1 MRTKLLIAFIAAML
15 MVPSAAF
22 ATDTDT
28 RSDQSDQA
36 VDVAEAGEDAR
47 PPRDS
52 EPENDRRPE
61 SDVATDEPTRR
72 CLEADQI
79 TDRCCLH
86 LADDHPER
94 CHDHRC
100 IDTDQIT
107 DRCCLHLADDHPERC
122 HDHRCIDTDQ
132 ITDRCCLH
140 LADDHP
146 ERCRDRE
153 VDTPNYRGL
162 FWRLFKAG
170 EWQLII
176 RLLKHLEIV

>member
-28 RSDQSDQA
+28 RSDQSDHA
-36 VDVAEAGEDAR
+36 VDVARAGEDAR
-47 PPRDS
+47 PPRYI

-61 SDVATDEPTRR
+61 RYAAPDEPTPR
-72 CLEADQI
+72 CLKVS
-79 TDRCCLH
+79 DRCCH
-86 LADDHPER
+86 YSADENPER

-100 IDTDQIT
+100 V
-107 DRCCLHLADDHPERC
+107 
-122 HDHRCIDTDQ
+122 DTDQ

-153 VDTPNYRGL
+153 VDAPNYRAL
-162 FWRLFKAG
+162 FRRLFKAG
-170 EWQLII
+170 EWQLTI
-176 RLLKHLEIV
+176 RLLKHLDIV